1 MVLWFKE
8 AAPIE
13 DFEQQCDEPDDGELE
28 DEEDE
33 NKPRGLPSEPSECAI
48 CAKRENIH
56 EHSTLAA
63 RHGQMLTRVSGE
75 LSQIV
80 FGKSVLDRHC

>member
-8 AAPIE
+8 AVPIA
-13 DFEQQCDEPDDGELE
+13 DNFVHQYDEPEDGELE
-28 DEEDE
+28 DEEDGAK
-33 NKPRGLPSEPSECAI
+33 KPRALPSECAI
-48 CAKRENIH
+48 CAIRENQP